1 MDIRTLRADEID
13 CRVQSV
19 KRGKNDVGAV
29 LLLYKDARADMKIL
43 DETFGIFGWTREHIE
58 IGGNMFCTIKVRN
71 PDTGEWIAKQDVGTE
86 SNEEKQKGEA
96 SDSFKRAATNIG
108 IGRELYTSPFIWV
121 ILDKGEYYEKD
132 GKLRASPS
140 LKFIVSEISYSK
152 DRVIDKLML
161 KDGKGQAR
169 FTFYNKEK

>member
-1 MDIRTLRADEID
+1 MTQEEIKDIFRKLAEPMPVKW
-13 CRVQSV
+13 RVGPKIGSRLSV
-19 KRGKNDVGAV
+19 LAY
-29 LLLYKDARADMKIL
+29 LDARMVQQRL
-43 DETFGIFGWTREHIE
+43 DDVVGPENWANVYDSETGTATISIFI
-58 IGGNMFCTIKVRN
+58 N
-71 PDTGEWIAKQDVGTE
+71 GEWVSKTDVGTE
-86 SNEEKQKGEA
+86 SKVDKEKGKA